1 MRVRLHG
8 MRLCG
13 PTATAVRPG
22 PGLAGPGTVVPPWYS
37 CPMSQFRDFNLKLLV
52 IEELMYGPQP
62 LLPVYDLSAQLA
74 ERGIKDPTG
83 YVLENA
89 LDAEVLPEPR
99 AHFEALEIPAELLA
113 RVEELCFDAG
123 AEVFRH
129 CAPAWDGEDDLF
141 DVRSLDDLALLP
153 NLREVTFVEDGVL
166 AVPDAAEAFAA
177 RGIETD

>member
-1 MRVRLHG
+1 
-8 MRLCG
+8 
-13 PTATAVRPG
+13 
-22 PGLAGPGTVVPPWYS
+22 
-37 CPMSQFRDFNLKLLV
+37 MSQFRDFNLKLLV
-52 IEELMYGPQP
+52 IEELMYGPEP
-62 LLPVYDLSAQLA
+62 LLPVYDLPARLA
-74 ERGIKDPTG
+74 EQGIDDPTG
-83 YVLENA
+83 YVLENG

-123 AEVFRH
+123 AEVFGH
-129 CAPAWDGEDDLF
+129 CAPAWDGEDGLF

-166 AVPDAAEAFAA
+166 AVPDAAEVFAA

>member
-1 MRVRLHG
+1 
-8 MRLCG
+8 
-13 PTATAVRPG
+13 
-22 PGLAGPGTVVPPWYS
+22 
-37 CPMSQFRDFNLKLLV
+37 MSQFRDFNLKLLV
-52 IEELMYGPQP
+52 LEELMYAVEP
-62 LLPVYDLSAQLA
+62 LLPAYDLGSRMA
-74 ERGIKDPTG
+74 ERGIRDPAS
-83 YVLENA
+83 YVLKNGLHE
-89 LDAEVLPEPR
+89 EVLPESR
-99 AHFEALEIPAELLA
+99 AYFEALEIPAELLA

-166 AVPDAAEAFAA
+166 RVPDAAAVFAA

>member
-1 MRVRLHG
+1 
-8 MRLCG
+8 
-13 PTATAVRPG
+13 
-22 PGLAGPGTVVPPWYS
+22 
-37 CPMSQFRDFNLKLLV
+37 MSQFRDFNLKLLV
-52 IEELMYGPQP
+52 VEELMYGPEP
-62 LLPVYDLSAQLA
+62 LLPVFDLAERLA
-74 ERGIKDPTG
+74 ERGITDPASH
-83 YVLENA
+83 VLGNG
-89 LDAEVLPEPR
+89 LHAEVLPEPR

-166 AVPDAAEAFAA
+166 AAPDAAEIFAA
-177 RGIETD
+177 RDIETD